1 VDRERGSLC
10 PSGSHPWAGVPN
22 GDGPAPIIG
31 VELRDVRRGKGRHPV
46 NRRRDDRRCSWLTTS
61 LALCSVV
68 LVGAIVA
75 PGAASAAPRAA
86 TTSTTSTPD
95 PTVPAPV
102 SAATSSAASPLRLI
116 SQSAWVTPGQ
126 PFDLKLQT
134 AAGGP
139 PTSQTG
145 VSVSV
150 YPCLSSVSG
159 FDQSVMS
166 SGGPEGTP
174 ISATRTP
181 LAVSGLPPLAGGG
194 FDLSLPVSGR
204 ASSTAPAGGFT
215 IALTSAGGQCQSYPY
230 GVYPVRIQLVDTSTG
245 QDLGGFTTHM
255 TYVDEGADTQRLRF
269 ALVLPVESA
278 VTPSVSPTAAQ
289 LLARP
294 SSALAP
300 LGPRAATVMADLATT
315 LASPA
320 HATVPVTLEAS
331 PQTVQA
337 LDASGHGTTVDQLAS
352 LAATPDVHQFLSA
365 PFAPVD
371 ASTLVDDGL
380 GDELALQIS
389 RGAQVLGA
397 TAVRPSASAGS
408 GLGAWVTNDALDS
421 ATLAQLASDGYHQVV
436 LPSSSVPASPTNGS
450 AAEPFPLATTQGGT
464 VTGLATDADLEA
476 RFDGSPQDPVLAAY
490 QLVAEL
496 AQIYFEKPNDTT
508 VRGVAAVAPNGWAAN
523 PAFVGALL
531 SALDGNPVIDPVT
544 TADLF
549 ATLPMAGCHGSCKL
563 VPAGPGAPLPAGAIR
578 AQRRRIAGFSSAATA
593 AAARLIST
601 QLGDLVLVGESER
614 LRPDQQAAVLA
625 NTGSALDAQ
634 LAQLVVGGERTVTLT
649 SQQGTLQVTMV
660 SSAPYPVTGTLTLT
674 SDKLLFPNGTTQ
686 WSEGATLFPGG
697 PGSAHT
703 TVVPVIVRTR
713 ASGLFRV
720 GIAFASP
727 DRGLVLSTGQVSV
740 RSTATSV
747 VGIVLSLGAVLV
759 LVVWWL
765 RTSRRRR
772 ALRRLDE
779 ADDLELPVG
788 TP

>member
-1 VDRERGSLC
+1 
-10 PSGSHPWAGVPN
+10 
-22 GDGPAPIIG
+22 
-31 VELRDVRRGKGRHPV
+31 V
-46 NRRRDDRRCSWLTTS
+46 NRRRNDRRCLSLTAG
-61 LALCSVV
+61 LALSSAL
-68 LVGAIVA
+68 LVGVVVA
-75 PGAASAAPRAA
+75 PAAASAAPGAA
-86 TTSTTSTPD
+86 TSTTAPPASTTA

-102 SAATSSAASPLRLI
+102 SAATSSTASPLRLI

-126 PFDLKLQT
+126 PFDLKLET

-139 PTSQTG
+139 PSSQTG

-159 FDQSVMS
+159 FDQSVTAA
-166 SGGPEGTP
+166 GGPGGSP

-181 LAVSGLPPLAGGG
+181 LAVSGLPPMAGGG
-194 FDLSLPVSGR
+194 FDLSLPVSDR
-204 ASSTAPAGGFT
+204 ASSPSTAGGFT
-215 IALTSAGGQCQSYPY
+215 IALTSTAGQCQSYPY

-245 QDLGGFTTHM
+245 QSLGAFTTQL
-255 TYVDEGADTQRLRF
+255 TYVDGGAATQRLRF
-269 ALVLPVESA
+269 ALVLPVETA

-300 LGPRAATVMADLATT
+300 LGPRAAAVLAGLSTTMAA
-315 LASPA
+315 PA
-320 HATVPVTLEAS
+320 HAAVPFTVSAS

-337 LDASGHGTTVDQLAS
+337 LEASGHGTTVDQLAS
-352 LAATPDVHQFLSA
+352 LAAAPDVHQFLSA

-380 GDELALQIS
+380 GDELAQQVL
-389 RGAQVLGA
+389 RGSEVLGA
-397 TAVRPSASAGS
+397 TDIRPSTSAGS
-408 GLGAWVTNDALDS
+408 GLGAWVTNDGLDS
-421 ATLAQLASDGYHQVV
+421 TALAQLASDGYRQVV
-436 LPSSSVPASPTNGS
+436 LPASSVPASPTNGS
-450 AAEPFPLATTQGGT
+450 TAEPFPLATPQGTT
-464 VTGLATDADLEA
+464 VTGIVTDSDVAA

-508 VRGVAAVAPNGWAAN
+508 VRGVAAAAPNGWVSN

-531 SALDGNPVIDPVT
+531 SALDGNPTVEPVT
-544 TADLF
+544 TAELF
-549 ATLPMAGCHGSCKL
+549 AALPTASCHGPCKL
-563 VPAGPGAPLPAGAIR
+563 VPGGPGAPLPAGSIR
-578 AQRRRIAGFSSAATA
+578 AQRRRIAGFSSAATSA
-593 AAARLIST
+593 APRSIST
-601 QLGDLVLVGESER
+601 QLGDLVLAGESER
-614 LRPDQQAAVLA
+614 LRPAQQAAVLA

-634 LAQLVVGGERTVTLT
+634 LTQLVVGGERTVTLT

-747 VGIVLSLGAVLV
+747 VGVVLSLGAVLV

-765 RTSRRRR
+765 RTSRKRR
-772 ALRRLDE
+772 ALRRLEE
-779 ADDLELPVG
+779 ADDLELPAG
-788 TP
+788 TPMTEAEP